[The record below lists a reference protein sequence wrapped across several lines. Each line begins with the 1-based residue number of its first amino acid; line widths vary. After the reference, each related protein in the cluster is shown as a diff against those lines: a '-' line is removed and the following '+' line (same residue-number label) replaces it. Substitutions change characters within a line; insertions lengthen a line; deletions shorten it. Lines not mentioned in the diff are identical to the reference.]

1 VEAQGGQLMSIL
13 NRYIAVAWLRLL
25 ALCLGS
31 FVAVYLVLDMMD
43 KIPRFI
49 RAGGAVR
56 DMFMF
61 FIFKLPEMIGQTASF
76 SILMATLLTLGLL
89 SRNSEI
95 IAMRSCGV
103 SLFKISLPMLVL
115 GLLASLL
122 LLVNT
127 ELIVPKSYEN
137 MERIE
142 RVAIKKQGVN
152 AVFKRNNIWFRSDSM
167 IIQAHMFEPKEKML
181 KGVTVWTLDAAMNPL
196 RRIDADSAEFNNER
210 WVLKK
215 AVVKDFSKGS
225 NFIMQPVAVMD
236 IPLKLRIDDL
246 KVLDNNADNL
256 SYNKLKEY
264 ADNLRSGG
272 YQAFRYLTM
281 MHAKLSS
288 PFAAFVM
295 VVLGIPFALKN
306 SRSGG
311 IALGV
316 GASIGIGFAYFVVN
330 AVLLSYG
337 RSGVLPPVVAA
348 WGANLIFVLG
358 GVWLSMTV
366 KN

>member
-1 VEAQGGQLMSIL
+1 VSIL
-13 NRYIAVAWLRLL
+13 NRYIALAWLRLL

-31 FVAVYLVLDMMD
+31 FVSVYLVLDMMD

-49 RAGGAVR
+49 RAGGAAG
-56 DMFMF
+56 DMLAF
-61 FIFKLPEMIGQTASF
+61 FLFKLPEMVGQTASF

-103 SLFKISLPMLVL
+103 SLFKISLPMLTL

-152 AVFKRNNIWFRSDSM
+152 AVFKRNNIWFRSDAM
-167 IIQAHMFEPKEKML
+167 IVQAHLFEPKEKIL
-181 KGVTVWTLDAAMNPL
+181 KGVTIWTLDKGMNPL
-196 RRIDADSAEFNNER
+196 GRIDAESAVFSDGR
-210 WVLKK
+210 WTLNQVL
-215 AVVKDFSKGS
+215 VKDFSAGQGFSSKS
-225 NFIMQPVAVMD
+225 VATME
-236 IPLKLRIDDL
+236 IGLKLRIDDL

-256 SYNKLKEY
+256 SYRKLKEY

-281 MHAKLSS
+281 MHAKLSA
-288 PFAAFVM
+288 PIAAFVM
-295 VVLGIPFALKN
+295 VVLGIPFALRN

-311 IALGV
+311 IALGI
-316 GASIGIGFAYFVVN
+316 GASVGIGFAYFVVN

>member
-1 VEAQGGQLMSIL
+1 MEGQLNVSIL
-13 NRYIAVAWLRLL
+13 NRYIAVIWLRLL

-31 FVAVYLVLDMMD
+31 FVAVYLVLDMME

-49 RAGGAVR
+49 RAGGSAG
-56 DMFMF
+56 DMISF
-61 FIFKLPEMIGQTASF
+61 FIYKLPEMVGQTASF

-95 IAMRSCGV
+95 IAMRSCGI
-103 SLFKISLPMLVL
+103 SLFKISLPMLLL
-115 GLLASLL
+115 GLVASLL

-142 RVAIKKQGVN
+142 RVSIRKQGVN
-152 AVFKRNNIWFRSDSM
+152 AVFKLNNIWFRSDSM
-167 IIQAHMFEPKEKML
+167 IIQAQLFEPNEKKL
-181 KGVTVWTLDAAMNPL
+181 KGVVVWTLDTGMNPL
-196 RRIDADSAEFNNER
+196 GRIDATSAEFQTDR
-210 WVLKK
+210 WVLKN
-215 AVVKDFSKGS
+215 AVVKDFSKGQGFDTHS
-225 NFIMQPVAVMD
+225 LPAME

-256 SYNKLKEY
+256 SYRKLKEY

-272 YQAFRYLTM
+272 YQAFRYLSL
-281 MHAKLSS
+281 MHAKLSA

-295 VVLGIPFALKN
+295 VVLGIPFALRN

-311 IALGV
+311 IALGI
-316 GASIGIGFAYFVVN
+316 GASVGIGFAYFVVN

>member
-1 VEAQGGQLMSIL
+1 MSIL
-13 NRYIAVAWLRLL
+13 NRYIALAWLRLL
-25 ALCLGS
+25 VLCLGS
-31 FVAVYLVLDMMD
+31 FVSVYLVLDMMD

-56 DMFMF
+56 EMLTF
-61 FIFKLPEMIGQTASF
+61 FLYKLPEMIGQTASF
-76 SILMATLLTLGLL
+76 SILMATLLTLGML

-103 SLFKISLPMLVL
+103 SLFRISLPMLVL

-122 LLVNT
+122 LLANA
-127 ELIVPKSYEN
+127 ELVVPRSYAK
-137 MERIE
+137 MESIE
-142 RVAIKKQGVN
+142 RVNIRKQGVN
-152 AVFKRNNIWFRSDSM
+152 AVFKRNNIWFRSDDM
-167 IIQAHMFEPKEKML
+167 IVQAHLFEPQQKTL
-181 KGVTVWTLDAAMNPL
+181 KGVVIWNLDKAMNPL
-196 RRIDADSAEFNNER
+196 GRIDAQSAEFKDDR
-210 WVLKK
+210 WVLKQ
-215 AVVKDFSKGS
+215 AVVKDFNGGHGFSLKNVPS
-225 NFIMQPVAVMD
+225 MD
-236 IPLKLRIDDL
+236 IALKLRIDDL

-256 SYNKLKEY
+256 SFSKLKEY
-264 ADNLRSGG
+264 ADNLRSSG
-272 YQAFRYLTM
+272 YQAFRYMTM
-281 MHAKLSS
+281 MHAKLSA

-295 VVLGIPFALKN
+295 VILGIPFALRN

-311 IALGV
+311 IALGI
-316 GASIGIGFAYFVVN
+316 GASVGIGFAYFVVN

>member
-1 VEAQGGQLMSIL
+1 MSIL
-13 NRYIAVAWLRLL
+13 NRYIATAWLRLL

-43 KIPRFI
+43 KIPRFV
-49 RAGGAVR
+49 RAGGSVR
-56 DMFMF
+56 DMFGF
-61 FIFKLPEMIGQTASF
+61 FICKLPEMVGQTASF

-95 IAMRSCGV
+95 TAMRSCGI
-103 SLFKISLPMLVL
+103 SLLRISLPMLAL

-127 ELIVPKSYEN
+127 ELVVPKSYER
-137 MERIE
+137 MEYIE
-142 RVAIKKQGVN
+142 RVAIRKQGVN
-152 AVFKRNNIWFRSDSM
+152 AVFKRNNIWFRSDTM
-167 IIQAHMFEPKEKML
+167 IVQAQLFEPQDRTL
-181 KGVTVWTLDAAMNPL
+181 KGVVVWTVDRSMTPL
-196 RRIDADSAEFNNER
+196 GRIDAESAEFRDNR
-210 WVLKK
+210 WILKD
-215 AVVKDFSKGS
+215 ARVKDFVPGS
-225 NFIMQPVAVMD
+225 GFTSRTVPDLELAIN
-236 IPLKLRIDDL
+236 LKIDDL

-256 SYNKLKEY
+256 SYRKLKEY

-281 MHAKLSS
+281 MHSKLSA
-288 PFAAFVM
+288 PFSAFVM
-295 VVLGIPFALKN
+295 VILGIPFALRS

-311 IALGV
+311 VALGI
-316 GASIGIGFAYFVVN
+316 GASITIGFAYFVVN

-358 GVWLSMTV
+358 GIWLAMTA
-366 KN
+366 KS

>member
-1 VEAQGGQLMSIL
+1 MSIL
-13 NRYIAVAWLRLL
+13 NRYIAAAWLRLL

-49 RAGGAVR
+49 RAGGAAR
-56 DMFMF
+56 DMIAF

-95 IAMRSCGV
+95 TAMRSCGV
-103 SLFKISLPMLVL
+103 SLFKIALPMLVL

-167 IIQAHMFEPKEKML
+167 IVQAQLFEPKEKIL
-181 KGVTVWTLDAAMNPL
+181 RGIIVWTLDASMNPL
-196 RRIDADSAEFNNER
+196 GRIDAESAEFQNDR
-210 WVLKK
+210 WILKK
-215 AVVKDFSKGS
+215 AVVKDFSKGQGFVTQS
-225 NFIMQPVAVMD
+225 MPVME
-236 IPLKLRIDDL
+236 IPLRLRTDDL

-256 SYNKLKEY
+256 SYRKLKEY
-264 ADNLRSGG
+264 AENLRRGG

-281 MHAKLSS
+281 MHAKLSA

-295 VVLGIPFALKN
+295 VVLGIPFALRN

-311 IALGV
+311 ISFGIGV
-316 GASIGIGFAYFVVN
+316 SVGIGFAYFVVN

-348 WGANLIFVLG
+348 WGANMIFVLG
-358 GVWLSMTV
+358 GIWLSMTV

>member
-1 VEAQGGQLMSIL
+1 MSIL
-13 NRYIAVAWLRLL
+13 DRYIAAAWLRLL

-49 RAGGAVR
+49 RAGGSAR
-56 DMFMF
+56 DMIGF
-61 FIFKLPEMIGQTASF
+61 FVCKLPEMVGQTASF

-95 IAMRSCGV
+95 TAMRSCGV
-103 SLFKISLPMLVL
+103 SLVRMAFPMLGL

-122 LLVNT
+122 LLFNA
-127 ELIVPKSYEN
+127 ELVVPKSYER
-137 MERIE
+137 MDYIE
-142 RVAIKKQGVN
+142 RVAIRKQGVN
-152 AVFKRNNIWFRSDSM
+152 AVFKRNNIWFRSDTM
-167 IIQAHMFEPKEKML
+167 IVQARLFEPQERTL
-181 KGVTVWTLDAAMNPL
+181 KGVVIWTVDRSMNPL
-196 RRIDADSAEFNNER
+196 SRIDAESAEFRNGG
-210 WVLKK
+210 WILKSARLKEFK
-215 AVVKDFSKGS
+215 AGGGFGARTVPEMSIAL
-225 NFIMQPVAVMD
+225 N
-236 IPLKLRIDDL
+236 LKVDDL

-256 SYNKLKEY
+256 SFRKLKEY
-264 ADNLRSGG
+264 ADNLRRGG
-272 YQAFRYLTM
+272 YHAFRYQTM
-281 MHAKLSS
+281 MHTKLSA

-295 VVLGIPFALKN
+295 VILGIPFALRN

-311 IALGV
+311 VALGV
-316 GASIGIGFAYFVVN
+316 GASVAIGFAYFVVN

-337 RSGVLPPVVAA
+337 RSGVLPPLVAA
-348 WGANLIFVLG
+348 WGANFLFVLG

>member
-1 VEAQGGQLMSIL
+1 MSIL
-13 NRYIAVAWLRLL
+13 NRYIAIAWLRLL

-49 RAGGAVR
+49 RAGGAVP
-56 DMFMF
+56 DMCAF

-95 IAMRSCGV
+95 TAMRSCGV
-103 SLFKISLPMLVL
+103 SLFKISLPMLAL
-115 GLLASLL
+115 GLVASLL

-142 RVAIKKQGVN
+142 RISIKKQGVN

-167 IIQAHMFEPKEKML
+167 ILQAQLFEPKEKTL
-181 KGVTVWTLDAAMNPL
+181 QGIIVWKLDASMNPL
-196 RRIDADSAEFNNER
+196 GRIDAESAVFQHDR
-210 WVLKK
+210 WILKK
-215 AVVKDFSKGS
+215 AVVKDFTLGQG
-225 NFIMQPVAVMD
+225 FTTRTVPDMEIA
-236 IPLKLRIDDL
+236 LKLRIDDL

-256 SYNKLKEY
+256 SYRKLKEY

-272 YQAFRYLTM
+272 YQAFRYMTM
-281 MHAKLSS
+281 MHAKLSA

-295 VVLGIPFALKN
+295 VVLGIPFALRN

-311 IALGV
+311 IALGI
-316 GASIGIGFAYFVVN
+316 GASVGIGFAYFVVN

-366 KN
+366 KD